1 MKTPPSPEEIA
12 RIAPGFD
19 LERLARLERSQAIV
33 AHVSAGRPRYNVEAP
48 LGEVVSVAGQRLVS
62 VATS

>member
-12 RIAPGFD
+12 RVAPGFD
-19 LERLARLERSQAIV
+19 LERLARLEKSQANL
-33 AHVSAGRPRYNVEAP
+33 ASVSGGKPGYNVGPP